1 MPAEEADQPDP
12 VQLTSTATVTI
23 NVEDGDDLNPIFMNT
38 PYMASVIEN
47 EELVRAL
54 SSRTITKIHLAF
66 VLNSVVV
73 LKVIFCFVEC
83 SYKCCTAH
91 TGG

>member
-1 MPAEEADQPDP
+1 MPAEEADQPEP

-23 NVEDGDDLNPIFMNT
+23 NVEDGDDLNPVFLNT

-54 SSRTITKIHLAF
+54 SSRILTKIYLSF
-66 VLNSVVV
+66 VLNPFAA
-73 LKVIFCFVEC
+73 LKVNILFC
-83 SYKCCTAH
+83 
-91 TGG
+91 

>member
-1 MPAEEADQPDP
+1 MLFTQDNHLPAEEADQPEP

-23 NVEDGDDLNPIFMNT
+23 NVEDGDDLNPVFLNT

-54 SSRTITKIHLAF
+54 SSRILTKVNFEI
-66 VLNSVVV
+66 VL
-73 LKVIFCFVEC
+73 
-83 SYKCCTAH
+83 
-91 TGG
+91 